1 MIYINDTRTYHK
13 EHLTTLGWEL
23 TVCNMLYPQE
33 SPCRKVVKKN
43 ASYGTLL
50 YEFLSGFI
58 DMKKVENIME
68 VGGGYGFLMKDFLA
82 LCPQVHVAMVDISPA
97 MLEEQKKNIGAA
109 VTFIQSDFLELD
121 NDILTNTD
129 FIIANEIIGDFI
141 TVCNITDEM
150 LEPALPEIKECKRL
164 IHEYN
169 LDITT
174 KPFNFNLGAML
185 AIEKICKSGTKYIY
199 VSEHSCESESQGDFR
214 ECVPVRPTFNPRQIR
229 LFGHSEYTIRFSH
242 IETIA
247 KKWGYTVHRG
257 VYNDIFGCKMTP
269 KLQFI
274 LNSTAGGKDE
284 YEILRQFID
293 DIFTYEYIICSKN

>member
-1 MIYINDTRTYHK
+1 MIYINDTRLYHK

-23 TVCNMLYPQE
+23 TVCNMLYPEE
-33 SPCRKVVKKN
+33 SPCRGVVKKN
-43 ASYGTLL
+43 ASYGALL

-58 DMKKVENIME
+58 DMKQVKNIME

-97 MLEEQKKNIGAA
+97 MLDEQKKNLGPA
-109 VTFIQSDFLELD
+109 VTFIQSDFLDLD
-121 NDILTNTD
+121 NDMLTNTD
-129 FIIANEIIGDFI
+129 LIIANEIIGDFV

-150 LEPALPEIKECKRL
+150 LESSSPEIKECKRL

-169 LDITT
+169 LSITT
-174 KPFNFNLGAML
+174 KPFNVNLGAIL

-242 IETIA
+242 IEAVA
-247 KKWGYTVHRG
+247 KKWGYAVHRG

-274 LNSTAGGKDE
+274 LHSTASAKDE

-293 DIFTYEYIICSKN
+293 DMFSYEYIICSKK